1 MLPLI
6 PLELTM
12 MIDIPS
18 MCVVGMGTILP
29 SAVTRGTNRVHLLEG
44 IRRLA
49 LPAGLFGTLV
59 GFIAMLTNMSDP
71 TALAPSFQIAMLSS
85 WYGFIVYMA
94 TSWMLRKTNDYQLS
108 GQVQPSVIGSS
119 IIALGILYFLF
130 SYTHVAFIDFTS
142 IGFFVLASPLFLLQK
157 QKYPLSYRIMR
168 GGVMTG
174 LFGMTFGLYN
184 LFQNISDP
192 TAVGPAIAV
201 STLSSLYAALI
212 IMGTSAQIPTELSK
226 KQMRW
231 QYVFWGANIAL
242 LYGITHMLMSFFI

>member
-1 MLPLI
+1 MQPLI
-6 PLELTM
+6 PLELAM
-12 MIDIPS
+12 MIDVPS

-29 SAVTRGTNRVHLLEG
+29 TAVTRGIKRVHLLEG

-49 LPAGLFGTLV
+49 LPAGLLGTLV
-59 GFIAMLTNMSDP
+59 GFIAMLMNMSDP
-71 TALAPSFQIAMLSS
+71 TAFAPAFQVAMLSS
-85 WYGFIVYMA
+85 WYGFLVYIV
-94 TSWMLRKTNDYQLS
+94 TSWMLRKTNDNQLS

-119 IIALGILYFLF
+119 MIALGVLYFLF
-130 SYTHVAFIDFTS
+130 SFTNIAFIGFTS
-142 IGFFVLASPLFLLQK
+142 IGFFLLASPLFLLQS

-168 GGVMTG
+168 GGVVTG
-174 LFGMTFGLYN
+174 LFGMIFGLYN

-212 IMGTSAQIPTELSK
+212 IMGTSAQIPAELSK

-231 QYVFWGANIAL
+231 QYLFWGANIAL
-242 LYGITHMLMSFFI
+242 LYGIAHMIMTFII